1 MMVVK
6 YYVVFLFALCCMR
19 GSAQRRIT
27 MAVLSDRSRL
37 LYGCMDLSN
46 YETIDTARMVVS
58 YDFTSI
64 QDVNTGLKRRDV
76 LILQVGS
83 RMTKCY
89 GLRRYLQN
97 QAYTRFLHEKKSDRI
112 DLEFAGD
119 GTVAYEIF
127 LDKSRNMLLF
137 FNEEPGWF
145 SKRIGYEEELPT
157 IEWRITGPCDSLSG
171 YHCFSAEGRFSGR
184 FWRVVFTPE
193 LPFNVGPWKLCGL
206 PGLIL
211 QAEDTERQFRF
222 ESLEIKRVEEPIY
235 MYDIQT
241 DRTTKGKWQRLE
253 RAMYQMPYFFF
264 SNGGKARISSGGE
277 DLDETWTIPYNPIER
292 E

>member
-1 MMVVK
+1 M
-6 YYVVFLFALCCMR
+6 
-19 GSAQRRIT
+19 
-27 MAVLSDRSRL
+27 
-37 LYGCMDLSN
+37 
-46 YETIDTARMVVS
+46 
-58 YDFTSI
+58 
-64 QDVNTGLKRRDV
+64 
-76 LILQVGS
+76 
-83 RMTKCY
+83 
-89 GLRRYLQN
+89 
-97 QAYTRFLHEKKSDRI
+97 
-112 DLEFAGD
+112 
-119 GTVAYEIF
+119 
-127 LDKSRNMLLF
+127 
-137 FNEEPGWF
+137 
-145 SKRIGYEEELPT
+145 
-157 IEWRITGPCDSLSG
+157 
-171 YHCFSAEGRFSGR
+171 
-184 FWRVVFTPE
+184 VFTPE
-193 LPFNVGPWKLCGL
+193 LPFNAGPWKLCGL